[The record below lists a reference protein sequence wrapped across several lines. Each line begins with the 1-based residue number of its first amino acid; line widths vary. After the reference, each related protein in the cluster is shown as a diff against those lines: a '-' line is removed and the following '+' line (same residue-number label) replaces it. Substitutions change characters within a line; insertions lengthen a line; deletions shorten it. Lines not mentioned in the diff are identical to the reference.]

1 MTKKLFEILPLEYVR
16 EIIGN
21 AELQISGV
29 EIDSRKCKDGCLFIA
44 LKGVESDGHQY
55 IGKAVLNGAVAVICS
70 ELPSDP
76 DDRIVYVL
84 INDGKELA
92 GKIADQFYDCPSAG
106 IKLVGVT
113 GTNGKTTVSTLL
125 FQLFT
130 SLGYKCGLISTV
142 ENRIGFDVLPATHTT
157 PDVISLHQLIFQM
170 KQSGC
175 SHVFMEVSSHAAD
188 QRRIAGLHFAGAV
201 FTNIT
206 HDHLDYHLT
215 MDAYIKAKKSF
226 FDHLSKDSFAVI
238 NLDDKRG
245 TVMVQNT
252 IARKISY
259 ALQIMADVKGKIL
272 ENNISGMHLQ
282 INGDD
287 AYFKLIGEF
296 NAYNLLAVYAAAV
309 QLGVPNWEVLTVLS
323 GLQGAEG
330 RFEQVIQPLTKIC
343 GIVDYAH
350 TPDALENVIKTI
362 LKIKAHKNQLITVV
376 GCGGDR
382 DKTKRPEMARIAAVY
397 SDKVVLTSDNPRTEN
412 PEDILDDMERGI
424 PESKV
429 SQVVRITDR
438 SIAIKTAVM
447 LAKPG
452 DVILVAGKGHE
463 KYQEINGEKFPFD
476 DKMLL
481 EKLLKNP

>member
-16 EIIGN
+16 EIKGSTDVHV
-21 AELQISGV
+21 SGV

-55 IGKAVLNGAVAVICS
+55 IGKAVANGAVAVICAEYPA
-70 ELPSDP
+70 EL
-76 DDRIVYVL
+76 DDGIVYIL
-84 INDGKELA
+84 AKDGRELA
-92 GKIADQFYDCPSAG
+92 GRVADSYYDHPSSAL
-106 IKLVGVT
+106 KLVGVT
-113 GTNGKTTVSTLL
+113 GTNGKTTVSTLMY
-125 FQLFT
+125 QLFM

-142 ENRIGFDVLPATHTT
+142 ENRIGFDVIPATHTT
-157 PDVISLHQLIFQM
+157 PDVISLHQLIYRM

-188 QRRIAGLHFAGAV
+188 QRRIAGLNFTGAV

-206 HDHLDYHLT
+206 HDHLDYHHT

-226 FDHLSKDSFAVI
+226 FDHLDKESFAVI

-245 TVMVQNT
+245 AVMVQNT
-252 IARKISY
+252 IARKVTY
-259 ALQIMADVKGKIL
+259 ALQIMADVKGKML

-282 INGDD
+282 INGEDVF
-287 AYFKLIGEF
+287 FKLIGEF
-296 NAYNLLAVYAAAV
+296 NAYNILAVYAAAT
-309 QLGVPNWEVLTVLS
+309 QLGVSGWEVLTVLS
-323 GLQGAEG
+323 GLRGAEG
-330 RFEQVIQPLTKIC
+330 RFEQVLQPDTKIC

-350 TPDALENVIKTI
+350 TPDALENVIQTI
-362 LKIKAHKNQLITVV
+362 LKIKSRKSQLITVV

-382 DKTKRPEMARIAAVY
+382 DKSKRPEMARIAAVF

-412 PEDILDDMERGI
+412 PEDILDDMEKGI
-424 PESKV
+424 PDQKV
-429 SQVVRITDR
+429 NQVLRISDR
-438 SIAIKTAVM
+438 SNAIKTAVM
-447 LAKPG
+447 MASPG

-476 DKMLL
+476 DKKLL
-481 EKLLKNP
+481 EQLLKIQ